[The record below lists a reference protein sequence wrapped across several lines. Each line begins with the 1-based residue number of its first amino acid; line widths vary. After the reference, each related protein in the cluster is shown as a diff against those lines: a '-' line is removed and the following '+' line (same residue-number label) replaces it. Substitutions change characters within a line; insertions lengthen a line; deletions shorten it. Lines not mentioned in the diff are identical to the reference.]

1 MTSDQTNPCAKNF
14 GKMLFDLTYEPYTQ
28 MSMYGTFMIN
38 DLGSYQGCKL
48 MANVA
53 EYAVISLNIS
63 HSPIS
68 LNLGACLPKECLQA
82 DYTAVATKVSKV
94 IANFLKPLLNG
105 TGGHPGIL

>member
-1 MTSDQTNPCAKNF
+1 
-14 GKMLFDLTYEPYTQ
+14 MLFDLTYQPYTN

-48 MANVA
+48 MEDIAG
-53 EYAVISLNIS
+53 YAVISLNIS

-68 LNLGACLPKECLQA
+68 LNMGACFPKECMQT
-82 DYTAVATKVSKV
+82 DYTSVSAKLSTM

-105 TGGHPGIL
+105 TGGHPGII